1 MRILG
6 RPVALIEID
15 GENHVIVN
23 HQKRLSWQD
32 AIFAWLA
39 KWLKDDSAWW
49 DDLYPNDV
57 YPAVSKE
64 GNM

>member
-6 RPVALIEID
+6 RPAALIEID